1 MELETDGFEKTQT
14 SHKFHPHSQ
23 GYHHLRGKRVY
34 QNDETN
40 YEQKNSKRKF
50 KGNKQSNEQSN
61 TDNGKN
67 TKISEIK
74 DKENSKSLKKFISGK
89 HSLGRK
95 SPVESKRK
103 E

>member
-1 MELETDGFEKTQT
+1 MEVENAGFEKTPT
-14 SHKFHPHSQ
+14 SHKSHPHSQ

-34 QNDETN
+34 QNDDTN
-40 YEQKNSKRKF
+40 YDQKNSKRKF

-74 DKENSKSLKKFISGK
+74 DKENSKSF
-89 HSLGRK
+89 
-95 SPVESKRK
+95 
-103 E
+103 